1 MDNIQINQSPKKN
14 IKIKIIAIII
24 ALLLI
29 IFGAWFYLG
38 IKIIKAPGQ
47 EAIQEEEQIEL
58 TLKIN
63 TGEKSYQYQETLKKD
78 ASVLDLMREA
88 SAKEGFALDIKDSSM
103 GAFVDGIYGVKS
115 DAQTNKFWTFM
126 VNAKFSNYG
135 ASQYKL
141 SGGDV
146 VEWAYGNM

>member
-1 MDNIQINQSPKKN
+1 MDDIQINQSPKKN

-38 IKIIKAPGQ
+38 LKIIKAPGQ
-47 EAIQEEEQIEL
+47 ETLQEGEQIEL

-78 ASVLDLMREA
+78 VSVLDLMKEA
-88 SAKEGFALDIKDSSM
+88 SAKEEFALDIKDSSM

-115 DAQTNKFWTFM
+115 NAQTNKFWILW
-126 VNAKFSNYG
+126 VNGKSSNLG

-146 VEWAYGNM
+146 VEWIYGNM